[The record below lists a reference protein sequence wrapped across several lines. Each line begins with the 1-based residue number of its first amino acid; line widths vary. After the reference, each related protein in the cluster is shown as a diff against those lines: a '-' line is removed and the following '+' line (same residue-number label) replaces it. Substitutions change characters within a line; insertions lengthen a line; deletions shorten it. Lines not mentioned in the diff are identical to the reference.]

1 MLAHP
6 SMQTWQ
12 QQALTE
18 TDIVIEDEAG
28 TEVVWGYSALIQW
41 KALFGNCFKQADLIA
56 ICYRQHRFA
65 FVILGQFKLSL

>member
-28 TEVVWGYSALIQW
+28 IEVV
-41 KALFGNCFKQADLIA
+41 
-56 ICYRQHRFA
+56 
-65 FVILGQFKLSL
+65 